1 MGKIKGV
8 KARIHVK
15 PNSVPVFK
23 QHRNVPFSLVP
34 KIEAELDRL
43 EKEGIIS
50 KIEHSDYATPVVPVI
65 KGDGTAVRLC
75 GDDKVTL
82 NPQLLPEDYPI
93 PGIESIL
100 ANIGNAKFYSKLD
113 ICQAF
118 NHIEIHEDDRHY
130 LTLNT
135 IKGLFTYNRLP
146 FGITN
151 APHIWQRTIEKILG
165 KIKGV
170 QVLYDDICV
179 SSESEGEHIK
189 LLDKVFMLL
198 HKNNIRIN
206 LKKCS
211 FLKPSIKYCGYI
223 IGSDGLRKCPKKVE
237 AILKIK
243 QPTSVTEVKSFLGA
257 VNFYGRFVPEL
268 STLAHPLYQL
278 LRKDANFNF
287 DEKCRNSFN
296 LIKQAMASERV
307 LTHFDPKKLL
317 VLSTDA
323 SPFGFGAVLSHRLK
337 NGEERPIAFGSRTL
351 NSAEVKYSQIEK
363 EAAAIIYGV
372 KKFFSY
378 LYGNKFKLITDHK
391 PLITIFGPQKGL
403 PPLSALRLQRYAIF
417 LQGFNFEIEYRRSS
431 EHGNADCLSRFP
443 VDKEEDEYF
452 DFDINV
458 FSLSQIAKLP
468 VTSREI
474 SRELAT
480 DFEAKPLLDAL
491 KGGTTLPG
499 GNFSGHP
506 QHEFSMNHDCLFWNQ
521 RVYIPQNLRKR
532 ILKELHEG
540 HQGMVKCKA
549 LARSFVW
556 WPKISDDIDTMVS
569 NCWSCVKS
577 ENNPAKFPFHRWQTP
592 ASPMERIHV
601 DYAGPFKNHYF
612 LIIVDAYSRWVDVHP
627 VRNMTSAT
635 TIELLKRFFTDFGL
649 PHVIVSDNG
658 TQFKSSEFRNFCES
672 LGIIQ
677 KLTAPYHPATNGL
690 AERGV
695 QSLKASIRS
704 SVNEGSNVQD
714 AVLKFLTSY
723 RRSPHSVTGKSPAS
737 LFLGRA
743 FRSKIDLV
751 RPQHSS
757 VSLTKEDVRR
767 PREFS
772 EGTKVAFR
780 CYNDPA
786 AKWKIGIVMARKGDL
801 HYEIK
806 CDNITFFR
814 HVDQIRQAG
823 EHLEN
828 SSGLPDLPFPAPI
841 TDIDQPQPDPIP
853 MMPDQEEEQ
862 PRNLSEGPKSPE
874 FTLSSPPRRT
884 SMQAE
889 NSTITPKIQT
899 STRRGRII
907 RKPVKLDL

>member
-1 MGKIKGV
+1 M
-8 KARIHVK
+8 
-15 PNSVPVFK
+15 NQSSFK
-23 QHRNVPFSLVP
+23 RCF
-34 KIEAELDRL
+34 
-43 EKEGIIS
+43 
-50 KIEHSDYATPVVPVI
+50 
-65 KGDGTAVRLC
+65 
-75 GDDKVTL
+75 
-82 NPQLLPEDYPI
+82 
-93 PGIESIL
+93 
-100 ANIGNAKFYSKLD
+100 
-113 ICQAF
+113 
-118 NHIEIHEDDRHY
+118 
-130 LTLNT
+130 
-135 IKGLFTYNRLP
+135 
-146 FGITN
+146 
-151 APHIWQRTIEKILG
+151 
-165 KIKGV
+165 
-170 QVLYDDICV
+170 
-179 SSESEGEHIK
+179 
-189 LLDKVFMLL
+189 
-198 HKNNIRIN
+198 
-206 LKKCS
+206 
-211 FLKPSIKYCGYI
+211 
-223 IGSDGLRKCPKKVE
+223 PKKY
-237 AILKIK
+237 IHPTDLKLRSY
-243 QPTSVTEVKSFLGA
+243 T
-257 VNFYGRFVPEL
+257 EL

-378 LYGNKFKLITDHK
+378 L
-391 PLITIFGPQKGL
+391 
-403 PPLSALRLQRYAIF
+403 
-417 LQGFNFEIEYRRSS
+417 
-431 EHGNADCLSRFP
+431 
-443 VDKEEDEYF
+443 
-452 DFDINV
+452 
-458 FSLSQIAKLP
+458 
-468 VTSREI
+468 
-474 SRELAT
+474 
-480 DFEAKPLLDAL
+480 
-491 KGGTTLPG
+491 
-499 GNFSGHP
+499 
-506 QHEFSMNHDCLFWNQ
+506 
-521 RVYIPQNLRKR
+521 
-532 ILKELHEG
+532 
-540 HQGMVKCKA
+540 
-549 LARSFVW
+549 
-556 WPKISDDIDTMVS
+556 
-569 NCWSCVKS
+569 
-577 ENNPAKFPFHRWQTP
+577 WQTP

-786 AKWKIGIVMARKGDL
+786 SKWKIGIVMARKGDL

-862 PRNLSEGPKSPE
+862 PRNPSEGPKSPE
-874 FTLSSPPRRT
+874 FTFSSPPRRT

-889 NSTITPKIQT
+889 NSTTTPRTEIQT